1 MCRRANESKM
11 NTDLKYPILIQ
22 DVKSVTT
29 RGRVKVRPLLG
40 VARFTTFLP

>member
-1 MCRRANESKM
+1 MYWKANESKM

-29 RGRVKVRPLLG
+29 WGRVKVRPLLG